1 MMLLMLVGLSSYCQ
15 YPTTKKIGKDSV
27 VIMTVEQAENIN
39 NQFTRFK
46 DSIET
51 IHNKTIVLHQ
61 KVDTAYFQNK
71 IMLDSLTKA
80 YDSLKRATKAMNSY
94 YTQKVEAVSEARETR
109 KDFRVNSFLA
119 FVGLGIF
126 AIGVLLLNGN

>member
-1 MMLLMLVGLSSYCQ
+1 MMLMMLVSLSSYCQ

-46 DSIET
+46 DSIES

-61 KVDTAYFQNK
+61 KVDTAYYQNK

-80 YDSLKRATKAMNSY
+80 YDSLKRANNNMNWYRNEKNEAIEESY
-94 YTQKVEAVSEARETR
+94 HVRRE
-109 KDFRVNSFLA
+109 FRSNAFLA
-119 FVGLGIF
+119 FIGLSAFSIIILIF
-126 AIGVLLLNGN
+126 GSK